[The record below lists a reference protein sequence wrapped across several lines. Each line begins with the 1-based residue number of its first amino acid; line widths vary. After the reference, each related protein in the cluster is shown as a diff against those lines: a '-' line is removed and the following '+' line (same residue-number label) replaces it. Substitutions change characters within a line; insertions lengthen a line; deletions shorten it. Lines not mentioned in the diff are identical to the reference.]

1 MSTQVA
7 EIFSPRISPLV
18 GEAENPRVDF
28 RFLLRAIVVPFVY
41 TRLILLC
48 AACFAVYR
56 LPGARAVG
64 WDLPTSSNLLN
75 MWSHFDGRWY
85 LAIARDG
92 YQWIPNQQCGVVFS
106 PLYPLLMRYL
116 TLLIGTSD
124 QAYLIAG
131 LIISNAALIIAIFYV
146 IKLLMLDGHDRSTAI
161 RASWYILLFPT
172 SFFLSA
178 VYPMSLFMALA
189 AAAFYHARKQQ
200 WNLVGVLAGLA
211 ALSRPDGVL
220 LTAGLA
226 VEYYL
231 QYGFSFRRQ
240 LLPLILGPIGTISWM
255 AFQWIQ
261 FGDPLAFIAAQKQWS
276 SCPLTT
282 VLKSSH
288 AGLQLGS
295 PALFL
300 VLTFMAIRRLRPS
313 LTAFLAIMFAIM
325 LSVSRFWSIT
335 RFILVLFP
343 AFMMLAI
350 LARKRKIVH
359 ILYLSMSTPLSVI
372 LMMRFSLNLWVA

>member
-1 MSTQVA
+1 LSSEATS
-7 EIFSPRISPLV
+7 IFAPAISPILDADKPRI
-18 GEAENPRVDF
+18 DF
-28 RFLLRAIVVPFVY
+28 RFLLRSVIVPFAC
-41 TRLILLC
+41 TRLLLIC
-48 AACFAVYR
+48 AACFAIYR
-56 LPGARAVG
+56 LPSARAVG
-64 WDLPTSSNLLN
+64 WDLPTSSNALN

-85 LAIARDG
+85 LTIARDG
-92 YQWIPNQQCGVVFS
+92 YQWIPNQQNGVPFA
-106 PLYPLLMRYL
+106 PLYPMLMRFGG
-116 TLLIGTSD
+116 LLAGGSD

-131 LIISNAALIIAIFYV
+131 IVISNLALIVAIIYMMA
-146 IKLLMLDGHDRSTAI
+146 LLLLDGYDQTTAA
-161 RASWYILLFPT
+161 RAGLYVLIFPT

-200 WNLVGVLAGLA
+200 WNLVGLLAGLA

-226 VEYYL
+226 VEYFL
-231 QYGFSFRRQ
+231 QRGFSFRRDI
-240 LLPLILGPIGTISWM
+240 LSLAWGPLGTLSWM
-255 AFQWIQ
+255 AFQWRQ
-261 FGDPLAFIAAQKQWS
+261 FGNPLAFIAAQKQWS

-282 VLKSSH
+282 VLHSSH

-295 PALFL
+295 PALFA
-300 VLTFMAIRRLRPS
+300 VLTILAIRKLRPS
-313 LTAFLAIMFAIM
+313 LTAFLAIMFSVM
-325 LSVSRFWSIT
+325 LCASRFWSIT

-350 LARKRKIVH
+350 VARRRPIVH
-359 ILYLSMSTPLSVI
+359 LLYMSMSTPLSVI

>member
-1 MSTQVA
+1 MNPNSTAIYVA
-7 EIFSPRISPLV
+7 AVPPALLDADSRRIDLPFLFRSIFI
-18 GEAENPRVDF
+18 
-28 RFLLRAIVVPFVY
+28 PFAF
-41 TRLILLC
+41 TRLILIC
-48 AACFAVYR
+48 AACFAIYR
-56 LPGARAVG
+56 IPAARAVG
-64 WDLPTSSNLLN
+64 WHLPTSSNALN

-92 YQWIPNQQCGVVFS
+92 YEWNPNEQCSVPFS
-106 PLYPLLMRYL
+106 PLYPMLMRFGGRL
-116 TLLIGTSD
+116 AGGSD
-124 QAYLIAG
+124 DAYLIAG
-131 LIISNAALIIAIFYV
+131 LIISNIALVVAIGYV
-146 IKLLMLDGHDRSTAI
+146 MALLLMDGHDRLTAT

-189 AAAFYHARKQQ
+189 AAAFFHARKQQ

-226 VEYYL
+226 VEYYC
-231 QYGFSFRRQ
+231 QYGFSFRRN
-240 LLPLILGPIGTISWM
+240 LLPLAWGPLGTLAWM
-255 AFQWIQ
+255 AFQWRA
-261 FGDPLAFIAAQKQWS
+261 FGSPFAFIAAQKQWS
-276 SCPLTT
+276 SCSILT
-282 VLKSSH
+282 VLQSSH

-300 VLTFMAIRRLRPS
+300 VLGILAVRQLRPS
-313 LTAFLAIMFAIM
+313 HTAFLAIMFSIM
-325 LSVSRFWSIT
+325 LASSRFWSIT

-343 AFMMLAI
+343 TFMMLAI
-350 LARKRKIVH
+350 LARRRPIIH
-359 ILYLSMSTPLSVI
+359 LIYTAMATPLSVL